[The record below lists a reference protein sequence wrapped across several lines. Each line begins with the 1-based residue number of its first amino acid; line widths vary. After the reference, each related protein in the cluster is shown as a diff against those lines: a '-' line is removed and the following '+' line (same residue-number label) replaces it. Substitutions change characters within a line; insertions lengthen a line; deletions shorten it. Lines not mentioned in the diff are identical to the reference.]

1 MKENFFTFIL
11 TIFILV
17 ILGGI
22 GYIAYYY
29 FYVGDENLVSEIVPV
44 NEISNEPIKPI
55 EPIEQNQ
62 QSSESTE
69 LLPIDSGDG
78 NTQITQVTSGKYKY
92 YYNQLDSNAK
102 KIYDKL
108 ESNIENIK
116 TGNAVLD
123 FDDEFNDLLNQEQ
136 GQAKLN
142 EAYQSALDAFSLD
155 NPEVYYIDVTNM
167 VLMIYS
173 RTNLFG
179 TTYTTAIEPVS
190 GGDYLI
196 DSIANKDDL
205 NSKLA
210 EIEYVKNSVVEQTS
224 ADDDYTKIK
233 KIHDF
238 LISHMEYDQTLERTN
253 TRNIYGALVEKSV
266 VCEGYADAL
275 KYLLDAVGIPC
286 VEVVGTGT
294 NSAGETEAHAW
305 NYVQLNGAWYAID
318 VTWDDPT
325 IIGNGR
331 VPKSTYTKYFLRG
344 SKKFNDTHFANGQ
357 VSEGGRI
364 FTYPALSEK
373 DYN

>member
-44 NEISNEPIKPI
+44 NEILNEPIKPI

-142 EAYQSALDAFSLD
+142 DCLLYTSDA
-155 NPEVYYIDVTNM
+155 
-167 VLMIYS
+167 
-173 RTNLFG
+173 
-179 TTYTTAIEPVS
+179 
-190 GGDYLI
+190 
-196 DSIANKDDL
+196 
-205 NSKLA
+205 
-210 EIEYVKNSVVEQTS
+210 
-224 ADDDYTKIK
+224 ADE
-233 KIHDF
+233 
-238 LISHMEYDQTLERTN
+238 L
-253 TRNIYGALVEKSV
+253 
-266 VCEGYADAL
+266 
-275 KYLLDAVGIPC
+275 
-286 VEVVGTGT
+286 
-294 NSAGETEAHAW
+294 
-305 NYVQLNGAWYAID
+305 
-318 VTWDDPT
+318 
-325 IIGNGR
+325 
-331 VPKSTYTKYFLRG
+331 
-344 SKKFNDTHFANGQ
+344 
-357 VSEGGRI
+357 
-364 FTYPALSEK
+364 
-373 DYN
+373 